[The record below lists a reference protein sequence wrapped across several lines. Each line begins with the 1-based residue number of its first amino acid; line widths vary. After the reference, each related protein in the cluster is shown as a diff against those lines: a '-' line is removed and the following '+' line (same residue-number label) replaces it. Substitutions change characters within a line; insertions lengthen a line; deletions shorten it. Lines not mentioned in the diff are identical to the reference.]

1 MTRRFRRL
9 IAFLL
14 AGFFCLTT
22 GSFAVAGVSSE
33 LQHEVGQ
40 TESHTPPQG
49 EEGKGCDHCCAC
61 HFSAHL
67 FSAANAELSGFIT
80 PLSQQVEPAR
90 LDQAL
95 PRPTDTFFKPPRI
108 S

>member
-1 MTRRFRRL
+1 
-9 IAFLL
+9 LL
-14 AGFFCLTT
+14 LVGLFCLTT

-61 HFSAHL
+61 HYSSHL
-67 FSAANAELSGFIT
+67 FSTTNAGLPAFFV
-80 PLSQQVEPAR
+80 PLGHEAEPAR
-90 LDQAL
+90 FDQAL
-95 PRPTDTFFKPPRI
+95 PRPSDSFFKPPRI